1 MIFIDNLY
9 INFNKQFVVY
19 IKQDSFVYIITK
31 EPFNTISSQY

>member
-1 MIFIDNLY
+1 MNKLC

-31 EPFNTISSQY
+31 ESFKTISYQC